1 MKTIKEQLEAAF
13 NAVNEAAARSQPV
26 VLAALTNHV
35 ASLLEE
41 VGVLEEAR
49 RRALNDS
56 KAKKTK

>member
-35 ASLLEE
+35 AHLLDKVGALEQAQREAPEVEPEE
-41 VGVLEEAR
+41 V
-49 RRALNDS
+49 
-56 KAKKTK
+56 K